1 MLELHQLDWQL
12 QSTEAVSNMLD
23 AMHNSKAA
31 SSALPVR
38 FVIKLIIT
46 GLSCSAGILRWPALL
61 NWENLSTGHAALP
74 AMKSQ
79 L

>member
-38 FVIKLIIT
+38 FVIKLIT
-46 GLSCSAGILRWPALL
+46 GLSSSAGIL
-61 NWENLSTGHAALP
+61 
-74 AMKSQ
+74 
-79 L
+79 